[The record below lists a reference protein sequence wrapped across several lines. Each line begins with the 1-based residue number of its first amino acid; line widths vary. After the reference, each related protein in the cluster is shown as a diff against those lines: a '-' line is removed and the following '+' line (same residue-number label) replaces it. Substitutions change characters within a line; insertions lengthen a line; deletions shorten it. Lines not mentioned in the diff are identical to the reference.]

1 MQQAES
7 SVIFQSPDTRKR
19 CVGYTQ
25 VQGPSDMIMAKTNK
39 SNSANNIK
47 FNVTFGELNVNTMPA
62 NAAVLLRNAKKRIDG
77 EMQEVTEFMAVE
89 GVRRASGDGI
99 LLPLLALMVADAQ
112 ERNGFATAFK
122 IVVVNGEQIET
133 KLTAKSTFTRWLAG
147 NVVYKTDSDGKLK
160 NALTLDDGLL
170 LRHTNLNVKKTS
182 PLLTAEGEALSEL
195 LKTTAKAIAKQANL
209 RSAIL
214 AKAESM
220 YNAAVG
226 TATEPA
232 PVQVPESVTDE
243 KAA

>member
-1 MQQAES
+1 
-7 SVIFQSPDTRKR
+7 
-19 CVGYTQ
+19 
-25 VQGPSDMIMAKTNK
+25 MAKTNK
-39 SNSANNIK
+39 SNSANEIK

-89 GVRRASGDGI
+89 GVRRTSGDGI

-122 IVVVNGEQIET
+122 IVVVNGEEIET

-147 NVVYKTDSDGKLK
+147 NVVYKTDNEGKLK
-160 NALTLDDGLL
+160 SALTLDDGLL

-182 PLLTAEGEALSEL
+182 PLLTAEGEALSAL

-209 RSAIL
+209 RTSIL
-214 AKAESM
+214 VKAENM

-226 TATEPA
+226 NTSNTPAQETEQTAP
-232 PVQVPESVTDE
+232 VTDE
-243 KAA
+243 QAA

>member
-1 MQQAES
+1 MWATHRHK
-7 SVIFQSPDTRKR
+7 DRA
-19 CVGYTQ
+19 
-25 VQGPSDMIMAKTNK
+25 DMIMAKTNK
-39 SNSANNIK
+39 SNSTNEIK

-77 EMQEVTEFMAVE
+77 EMKEITEFMAIE
-89 GVRRASGDGI
+89 GVRRTSGDGI

-122 IVVVNGEQIET
+122 IVVVNGEEIET

-147 NVVYKTDSDGKLK
+147 NVVYKTDSEGKLK

-182 PLLTAEGEALSEL
+182 PLLTAEGDALSEL

-209 RSAIL
+209 RTSIL
-214 AKAESM
+214 AKAENM

-226 TATEPA
+226 NTPAQTEA
-232 PVQVPESVTDE
+232 ITTETQTEE

>member
-1 MQQAES
+1 
-7 SVIFQSPDTRKR
+7 
-19 CVGYTQ
+19 
-25 VQGPSDMIMAKTNK
+25 MIMAKTNK
-39 SNSANNIK
+39 SNSANEIK
-47 FNVTFGELNVNTMPA
+47 FNVTFGELNVNTMLPA

-77 EMQEVTEFMAVE
+77 EMKETTEFMAIE

-122 IVVVNGEQIET
+122 IVVVNGEEIET

-170 LRHTNLNVKKTS
+170 LRHTSLNVKKTS
-182 PLLTAEGEALSEL
+182 PLFTAEGETLSAL

-209 RSAIL
+209 RTSIL

-226 TATEPA
+226 NADEAPA
-232 PVQVPESVTDE
+232 QE
-243 KAA
+243 KAPETSAVQTNKKAA

>member
-1 MQQAES
+1 MWATHRYKDRAD
-7 SVIFQSPDTRKR
+7 V
-19 CVGYTQ
+19 
-25 VQGPSDMIMAKTNK
+25 IMAKTNK
-39 SNSANNIK
+39 SNSANEIK

-77 EMQEVTEFMAVE
+77 EMREITEFMAVE
-89 GVRRASGDGI
+89 GVRRTSGDGI
-99 LLPLLALMVADAQ
+99 ILPLLALMVADAQ

-122 IVVVNGEQIET
+122 IVVVNGEEIAT

-147 NVVYKTDSDGKLK
+147 DVVYKTDSEGKLK
-160 NALTLDDGLL
+160 NALTLDEGLL

-182 PLLTAEGEALSEL
+182 PLLTAEGEALSAL

-209 RSAIL
+209 RTAIF

-226 TATEPA
+226 NISETPTQEETAETSAIQTE
-232 PVQVPESVTDE
+232 E

>member
-1 MQQAES
+1 
-7 SVIFQSPDTRKR
+7 
-19 CVGYTQ
+19 
-25 VQGPSDMIMAKTNK
+25 MIMAKTQK
-39 SNSANNIK
+39 SNSNNGIK

-232 PVQVPESVTDE
+232 PAQAPESATETTADE

>member
-1 MQQAES
+1 MWATHRHK
-7 SVIFQSPDTRKR
+7 DRA
-19 CVGYTQ
+19 
-25 VQGPSDMIMAKTNK
+25 DMIMAKTNK
-39 SNSANNIK
+39 SNSANEIK

-77 EMQEVTEFMAVE
+77 EMKEITEFMAIE
-89 GVRRASGDGI
+89 GVRRTSGDGI

-122 IVVVNGEQIET
+122 IVVVNGEEIET

-147 NVVYKTDSDGKLK
+147 NVVYKTDSEGKLK

-182 PLLTAEGEALSEL
+182 PLLTAEGDALSEL

-209 RSAIL
+209 RTSIL
-214 AKAESM
+214 AKAENM

-226 TATEPA
+226 NTPAQTE
-232 PVQVPESVTDE
+232 VITTETQTEE

>member
-1 MQQAES
+1 
-7 SVIFQSPDTRKR
+7 
-19 CVGYTQ
+19 
-25 VQGPSDMIMAKTNK
+25 MIMAKTNK
-39 SNSANNIK
+39 SNSANEIK

-77 EMQEVTEFMAVE
+77 EMQEVTEFMAIE
-89 GVRRASGDGI
+89 GVRRTSGDGI

-122 IVVVNGEQIET
+122 IVVVNGEEIET

-147 NVVYKTDSDGKLK
+147 NVVYKTDSEGKLK

-182 PLLTAEGEALSEL
+182 PLLTAEGDALSEL

-209 RSAIL
+209 RTSIL
-214 AKAESM
+214 AKAENM

-226 TATEPA
+226 NIPAQTEA
-232 PVQVPESVTDE
+232 ITTETQTEE

>member
-1 MQQAES
+1 
-7 SVIFQSPDTRKR
+7 
-19 CVGYTQ
+19 
-25 VQGPSDMIMAKTNK
+25 MIMAKTNK
-39 SNSANNIK
+39 LNSANNNIK

-99 LLPLLALMVADAQ
+99 ILPLLALMVADAQ

-133 KLTAKSTFTRWLAG
+133 KITAKSTFTRWLAG
-147 NVVYKTDSDGKLK
+147 NIVYKTDSDGNLK
-160 NALTLDDGLL
+160 NALTLDEGLL
-170 LRHTNLNVKKTS
+170 LRHTNLSVKKTS
-182 PLLTAEGEALSEL
+182 PLLTAQGDALSEL

-209 RSAIL
+209 RTAIL
-214 AKAESM
+214 TKAENM

-226 TATEPA
+226 NATEPA
-232 PVQVPESVTDE
+232 PVQADAKSTD
-243 KAA
+243 KNAA

>member
-1 MQQAES
+1 
-7 SVIFQSPDTRKR
+7 
-19 CVGYTQ
+19 
-25 VQGPSDMIMAKTNK
+25 MIMAKTNK
-39 SNSANNIK
+39 SNSANEIK

-77 EMQEVTEFMAVE
+77 EMKETTEFMAIE

-122 IVVVNGEQIET
+122 IVVVNGEEIET

-170 LRHTNLNVKKTS
+170 LRHTSLNVKKTS
-182 PLLTAEGEALSEL
+182 PLLTAEGETLSAL

-209 RSAIL
+209 RTSIL

-226 TATEPA
+226 NANEVPA
-232 PVQVPESVTDE
+232 QE
-243 KAA
+243 KAPETSAVQTNEQAA

>member
-1 MQQAES
+1 
-7 SVIFQSPDTRKR
+7 
-19 CVGYTQ
+19 
-25 VQGPSDMIMAKTNK
+25 MIMAKTNK
-39 SNSANNIK
+39 SNSANEIK

-62 NAAVLLRNAKKRIDG
+62 NAAVLLRNAKHKING
-77 EMQEVTEFMAVE
+77 EFIEVTEFMAVE
-89 GVRRASGDGI
+89 GVRRSSGDGI
-99 LLPLLALMVADAQ
+99 LLLLLALMVADAQ

-147 NVVYKTDSDGKLK
+147 NVVYKTDSEGKLK

-182 PLLTAEGEALSEL
+182 PLLTATGEVLSEL
-195 LKTTAKAIAKQANL
+195 LKATAKAIAKQANL
-209 RSAIL
+209 RSAIF

-226 TATEPA
+226 NATEPVTA
-232 PVQVPESVTDE
+232 QAAESATE
-243 KAA
+243 TSEQAA

>member
-1 MQQAES
+1 MWATHRHK
-7 SVIFQSPDTRKR
+7 DRA
-19 CVGYTQ
+19 
-25 VQGPSDMIMAKTNK
+25 DMIMAKTNK
-39 SNSANNIK
+39 SNSANEIK

-77 EMQEVTEFMAVE
+77 EMKEITEFMAIE
-89 GVRRASGDGI
+89 GVRRTSGDGI

-122 IVVVNGEQIET
+122 IVVVNGEEIET

-147 NVVYKTDSDGKLK
+147 NVVYKTDSEGKLK

-182 PLLTAEGEALSEL
+182 PLLTAEGDALSEL

-209 RSAIL
+209 RTSIL
-214 AKAESM
+214 AKAENM

-226 TATEPA
+226 NTPAQTEA
-232 PVQVPESVTDE
+232 ITTETQTEE

>member
-1 MQQAES
+1 
-7 SVIFQSPDTRKR
+7 
-19 CVGYTQ
+19 
-25 VQGPSDMIMAKTNK
+25 MIMGKTNK
-39 SNSANNIK
+39 TNSANNIK
-47 FNVTFGELNVNTMPA
+47 FNVTFGELHVDTMPA
-62 NAAVLLRNAKKRIDG
+62 NAAVLLRNTKKKIEG
-77 EMQEVTEFMAVE
+77 EMHEVTEFMAVE

-147 NVVYKTDSDGKLK
+147 NVVYKTDSEGALK

-182 PLLTAEGEALSEL
+182 PLLTATGDALSEL
-195 LKTTAKAIAKQANL
+195 LKTTAKAVAKQANL

-214 AKAESM
+214 AKAEGM

-226 TATEPA
+226 TASEAAPA
-232 PVQVPESVTDE
+232 QASESTSDE

>member
-1 MQQAES
+1 
-7 SVIFQSPDTRKR
+7 
-19 CVGYTQ
+19 
-25 VQGPSDMIMAKTNK
+25 MIMAKSNK
-39 SNSANNIK
+39 NSANEIK

-77 EMQEVTEFMAVE
+77 EMKEVTEFMAVE
-89 GVRRASGDGI
+89 GVRRTSGDGI

-122 IVVVNGEQIET
+122 IVVVNGEEIET

-147 NVVYKTDSDGKLK
+147 DVVYKTDNEGKLK
-160 NALTLDDGLL
+160 SALTLDDGLL

-182 PLLTAEGEALSEL
+182 PLLTAEGEALSAL

-209 RSAIL
+209 RTSIL
-214 AKAESM
+214 VKAANM
-220 YNAAVG
+220 YDAAVG
-226 TATEPA
+226 NISDA
-232 PVQVPESVTDE
+232 PVQEDKAE

>member
-1 MQQAES
+1 
-7 SVIFQSPDTRKR
+7 
-19 CVGYTQ
+19 
-25 VQGPSDMIMAKTNK
+25 MIMAKTNK
-39 SNSANNIK
+39 SNSANEVK

-62 NAAVLLRNAKKRIDG
+62 NAAVLLRNAKKRVDG
-77 EMQEVTEFMAVE
+77 ETVEVTEFMAVE
-89 GVRRASGDGI
+89 GVRRNSGDGI
-99 LLPLLALMVADAQ
+99 MLPLLALMVADAQ

-122 IVVVNGEQIET
+122 IVVVHGESIET

-160 NALTLDDGLL
+160 NALTLDEGLL
-170 LRHTNLNVKKTS
+170 LRHTALNVKKTS
-182 PLLTAEGEALSEL
+182 PMLTATGDALSEL

-220 YNAAVG
+220 YNDAVG
-226 TATEPA
+226 AAPAQAEAPASATDA
-232 PVQVPESVTDE
+232 E